1 MEPVGGGG
9 GEAGS
14 SRGRAKRRNGAN
26 HVGPR
31 GLLERLYYSEDDE
44 KALEGLQ
51 PRTDII

>member
-1 MEPVGGGG
+1 MECVGGGG

-26 HVGPR
+26 HVGPL

-44 KALEGLQ
+44 EALEGLQ
-51 PRTDII
+51 PRTDMI